1 MNEVN
6 LTKAVNAFAAV
17 GASSQGTNET
27 RQQTQ
32 VGGNNLPSRAEE
44 SNQVD
49 EQERVQATSGSLEDN
64 VEVVSDFVQNIQ
76 RDLEFSVDRDLD
88 RTVVRVVDSDSGELI
103 RQIPEDIFLE
113 LARKLKQDGELQL
126 FNSVG

>member
-32 VGGNNLPSRAEE
+32 VGGNNLPNQAENSDQARANTSE
-44 SNQVD
+44 NV
-49 EQERVQATSGSLEDN
+49 SGSLEQN
-64 VEVVSDFVQNIQ
+64 VEVVSEFVQNIQ